1 MPSGPWDGSAISPSC
16 AAGDKA
22 LLKDAEERQDLFSM
36 TNYRTEVMSLD
47 LLADDDPAGAA
58 GEIEDAM
65 KHWSHRSFHAQ
76 HLFALVGGVRIELY
90 RGQGAAARALI
101 DAARRDYEASQ
112 LHRSCIGRINMYN
125 ILACSALA
133 ARPAGSG
140 NLDREAT
147 AAAAGLDRE
156 RIPYASALAQ
166 MVRGRVAS
174 LRGDLRRA
182 IRVYRDAAEAYRSLS
197 MLLHEAAT
205 LARLG
210 ELLGGDEGHGLE
222 GRSTDW
228 MESQRIRNPAAM
240 SARSRPDRAGVRP
253 MDEDPAIAMVP
264 DTDPEGGVQ
273 AMASGKQVQALR
285 ISNPRGP
292 PGASARGGLLPRPRI
307 PSRPETRGGPG
318 RRQSRRCAPDGRD
331 AGIPRRVPA
340 VQDDVRAGHGVLR
353 AAPSAGFAL
362 GSPSVTLVPAPSD
375 VEVVL
380 IVPGNLF
387 SQLWDLGGVPPP
399 IRGASGSIYPRLLAG
414 RFLDLELAPYDGNET
429 DLPIRMYRSR
439 PPGSWAGSST
449 CSSPICPT
457 PVMHH

>member
-1 MPSGPWDGSAISPSC
+1 MARGVAAYTQGRWPEALEQNDRSTAVYRDRCTGVEISLDLSAYY
-16 AAGDKA
+16 ALRALGWLGDFAELRSRRKA

-90 RGQGAAARALI
+90 RGRGAAARALI

-166 MVRGRVAS
+166 MGARAGGLAA
-174 LRGDLRRA
+174 RRPCA
-182 IRVYRDAAEAYRSLS
+182 PIRVYRDAAEAYRSLS

-240 SARSRPDRAGVRP
+240 VR
-253 MDEDPAIAMVP
+253 MI
-264 DTDPEGGVQ
+264 
-273 AMASGKQVQALR
+273 
-285 ISNPRGP
+285 
-292 PGASARGGLLPRPRI
+292 LP
-307 PSRPETRGGPG
+307 
-318 RRQSRRCAPDGRD
+318 
-331 AGIPRRVPA
+331 
-340 VQDDVRAGHGVLR
+340 
-353 AAPSAGFAL
+353 
-362 GSPSVTLVPAPSD
+362 
-375 VEVVL
+375 
-380 IVPGNLF
+380 
-387 SQLWDLGGVPPP
+387 
-399 IRGASGSIYPRLLAG
+399 
-414 RFLDLELAPYDGNET
+414 
-429 DLPIRMYRSR
+429 
-439 PPGSWAGSST
+439 
-449 CSSPICPT
+449 
-457 PVMHH
+457 

>member
-1 MPSGPWDGSAISPSC
+1 MYRDRCTGVEISLDLSAYY
-16 AAGDKA
+16 ALRALGWLGDFAELRSRRKA

-174 LRGDLRRA
+174 LRGDRA
-182 IRVYRDAAEAYRSLS
+182 PRDPGVPRC
-197 MLLHEAAT
+197 
-205 LARLG
+205 
-210 ELLGGDEGHGLE
+210 
-222 GRSTDW
+222 GR
-228 MESQRIRNPAAM
+228 
-240 SARSRPDRAGVRP
+240 GVP
-253 MDEDPAIAMVP
+253 F
-264 DTDPEGGVQ
+264 
-273 AMASGKQVQALR
+273 ALDAP
-285 ISNPRGP
+285 PRG
-292 PGASARGGLLPRPRI
+292 GHARP
-307 PSRPETRGGPG
+307 
-318 RRQSRRCAPDGRD
+318 
-331 AGIPRRVPA
+331 AG
-340 VQDDVRAGHGVLR
+340 R
-353 AAPSAGFAL
+353 AA
-362 GSPSVTLVPAPSD
+362 
-375 VEVVL
+375 
-380 IVPGNLF
+380 
-387 SQLWDLGGVPPP
+387 GG
-399 IRGASGSIYPRLLAG
+399 R
-414 RFLDLELAPYDGNET
+414 
-429 DLPIRMYRSR
+429 
-439 PPGSWAGSST
+439 
-449 CSSPICPT
+449 
-457 PVMHH
+457 